1 MSQLSAGVREYVG
14 KTVDY
19 LAFDDAKAVGDTLLT
34 QALVKPGQAGALI
47 TGISK
52 LVQRFIVE
60 LLTEKGSLDYLP
72 DRGTFFM
79 TSLRLGL
86 IRTSQEL
93 FASFNAAAQDVRI
106 NLQREET
113 NTDPSDEKYS
123 NAELISTSLLGDT
136 ATLVVRITS
145 QAGDSRVVTYPLRI
159 SAI

>member
-1 MSQLSAGVREYVG
+1 MVQLSASVTDYVG
-14 KTVDY
+14 KTVDH
-19 LAFDDAKAVGDTLLT
+19 LAFDDSKAVGDALLT
-34 QALVKPGQAGALI
+34 QQLVKAGQTGALI
-47 TGISK
+47 AGISK

-93 FASFNAAAQDVRI
+93 FAAFNSAAQDVRV
-106 NLQREET
+106 NLQQEEQD
-113 NTDPSDEKYS
+113 TDPVDERYS
-123 NAELISTSLLGDT
+123 SAELISTSLLGDT
-136 ATLVVRITS
+136 ATLVIRITS
-145 QAGDSRVVTYPLRI
+145 RAGDTRVVTYPLRI

>member
-1 MSQLSAGVREYVG
+1 MAQLAANVLEYAG
-14 KTVDY
+14 KTVDH
-19 LAFDDAKAVGDTLLT
+19 LAFDDAKPVGDTLLT
-34 QALVKPGQAGALI
+34 QTLVKQRQSGALI

-72 DRGTFFM
+72 ERGTFFM
-79 TSLRLGL
+79 TALRLGL

-93 FASFNAAAQDVRI
+93 FATFNAAIQDVRL
-106 NLQREET
+106 NLQLEEKD
-113 NTDPSDEKYS
+113 TDPIDEKYR

-145 QAGDSRVVTYPLRI
+145 QAGDARVVTYPLRI